1 MITIAVAICSLFAAD
16 TPTADVQLDR
26 RHPSLKTG
34 KEFRDELNKPLTATW
49 QNVPARRV
57 LGRMAESRKI
67 SILLDR
73 RIDPTQP
80 LAVDFGGQP
89 LQSALESIAAK
100 VDGQVS
106 VLGNTVCIGPQ
117 ESMAKLR
124 TLTAVRFDEL
134 QQPTLRL
141 SKGRLAELGERRT
154 LHWNDLDRP
163 SDLIQQIGKRYRL
176 RIDGLEQI
184 PHDLWASATLPSVN
198 AVEALSIVLIQFDL
212 TFRWNE
218 TANGLQIVSVPD
230 KVSISRSYT
239 PRGSSAAGTAKKWSA
254 NIDGLQTKV
263 DGSRV
268 TVTGTVEQHE
278 AVAALLRPTRRRP
291 TTRPVPGAVLP
302 LEKRLYAKLKF
313 ERVPAVA
320 LIRRLEK
327 TGIVFK
333 YDEAKLKAAGID
345 INMPISMDLKNA
357 TADEVFAAF
366 CKPLGLKY
374 RTKGLTV
381 TLSPK

>member
-1 MITIAVAICSLFAAD
+1 MISIAIAICSLFAAD
-16 TPTADVQLDR
+16 VPTADVQLDR
-26 RHPSLKTG
+26 RLPSLKTG
-34 KEFRDELNKPLTATW
+34 KEFRDELGKSLTATW
-49 QNVPARRV
+49 QNVPTRRV
-57 LGRMAESRKI
+57 LSRMAESRRI

-80 LAVDFGGQP
+80 LAVDYSGQP

-106 VLGNTVCIGPQ
+106 ILGNTVCIGPRP
-117 ESMAKLR
+117 SMAKLR
-124 TLTAVRFDEL
+124 TLAAIRFNEL
-134 QQPTLRL
+134 QQPALKL
-141 SKGRLAELGERRT
+141 SKGRFAELGRRQT

-163 SDLIQQIGKRYRL
+163 SDLIGQIAKRYRL
-176 RIDGLEQI
+176 QIDGLEQI

-212 TFRWNE
+212 TFQWNE
-218 TANGLQIVSVPD
+218 NANGLQIVTVPRE
-230 KVSISRSYT
+230 VSITRSYT
-239 PRGSSAAGTAKKWSA
+239 PRGSSATATAKKWSA

-263 DGSRV
+263 DGRSV
-268 TVTGTVEQHE
+268 VVSGTVEQHE
-278 AVAALLRPTRRRP
+278 AVAALLRPSRSRP
-291 TTRPVPGAVLP
+291 TTRPVPGSVLP

-313 ERVPAVA
+313 ERVPAIA

-345 INMPISMDLKNA
+345 INRPISMDLKDA

-374 RTKGLTV
+374 RTRGLTV

>member
-1 MITIAVAICSLFAAD
+1 VITTAIAICSLFAAEAS
-16 TPTADVQLDR
+16 TADVQLDR

-34 KEFRDELNKPLTATW
+34 KEFHDELGKPLTATW

-57 LGRMAESRKI
+57 LRRMAESRRI

-80 LAVDFGGQP
+80 LAVDFSGQP

-106 VLGNTVCIGPQ
+106 VLGNTVCIGPRT
-117 ESMAKLR
+117 SIAKLR
-124 TLTAVRFDEL
+124 TLAAVRFDEL
-134 QQPTLRL
+134 QQPALKL
-141 SKGRLAELGERRT
+141 PKGRFAELGRRHT
-154 LHWNDLDRP
+154 LRWNDLDRP
-163 SDLIQQIGKRYRL
+163 SDLIEQIAKRYRL
-176 RIDGLEQI
+176 QIDGLEQI

-212 TFRWNE
+212 TFTWSEN
-218 TANGLQIVSVPD
+218 ADGLQIVSVPRE
-230 KVSISRSYT
+230 VSITRSYT
-239 PRGSSAAGTAKKWSA
+239 PRGSTATATAKKWSA
-254 NIDGLQTKV
+254 NIDGLQAKV
-263 DGSRV
+263 DGRSV
-268 TVTGTVEQHE
+268 VVTGTVEQHE
-278 AVAALLRPTRRRP
+278 AVAAMLRPSRSRP
-291 TTRPVPGAVLP
+291 RTRPVPGSVLP

-313 ERVPAVA
+313 ERVPAIA

-345 INMPISMDLKNA
+345 INTPISMDLKNA

-374 RTKGLTV
+374 RTSGLTV
-381 TLSPK
+381 TLLPK